1 MAEAVAVWCGYVDD
15 DVSRAVVVI
24 NPISV
29 ALIVLIGSLLVP
41 SPSQAECQTNQIVS
55 GQEICEEEDDTNGA
69 YNLME
74 R

>member
-1 MAEAVAVWCGYVDD
+1 ML
-15 DVSRAVVVI
+15 I

-29 ALIVLIGSLLVP
+29 ALILLIGALVVP
-41 SPSQAECQTNQIVS
+41 SPSQAECQTNQTVS